1 MSGEPTLYEKVWGE
15 PPPIRPSDETPAPDQ
30 GLIVQSPL
38 PSTPEPSLTYP
49 GTNRTLTWTKTPTGG
64 AHPPEGAPETWRWDS
79 QPHRTE
85 GGWDGR
91 VLARLDAIEAT
102 LLRLQNA
109 SIENRRQLEKC
120 VADVSDAVAEIQRSV
135 RQSRD
140 ASSSQERV
148 LTALEALE
156 ARMIRT
162 EKGLIRTL
170 EYFQLKL
177 SATERHQ

>member
-15 PPPIRPSDETPAPDQ
+15 APPARPSDKTPASDQ
-30 GLIVQSPL
+30 ELIAQSPL
-38 PSTPEPSLTYP
+38 PSTPEPALTHP
-49 GTNRTLTWTKTPTGG
+49 GNNRTLTWTNTPTEGG
-64 AHPPEGAPETWRWDS
+64 KSPDDVPETWRWDS
-79 QPHRTE
+79 QQHGTA
-85 GGWDGR
+85 DGLNAR
-91 VLARLDAIEAT
+91 VLVRLDAIEAT

-109 SIENRRQLEKC
+109 GIENRRQLEKC

-140 ASSSQERV
+140 ASSSQERM

-170 EYFQLKL
+170 EYFQSKL
-177 SATERHQ
+177 SDAEGL